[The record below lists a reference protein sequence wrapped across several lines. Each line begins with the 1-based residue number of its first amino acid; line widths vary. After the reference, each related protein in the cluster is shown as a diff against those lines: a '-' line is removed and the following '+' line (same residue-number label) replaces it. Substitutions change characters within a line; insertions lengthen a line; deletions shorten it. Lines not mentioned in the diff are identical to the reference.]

1 MTVHEERT
9 SLADIDIDLERGE
22 GRMLYP
28 LLDFL
33 RQRRW
38 LRDDTVVLKEFPVNG
53 RRVDVSL
60 LTRSGTSSA
69 FELKLGSFARVLEQA
84 SYNARL
90 FDRSWVVVGANPK
103 PVNVLEAER
112 FGIGIL
118 VHSMDGFRIVV
129 RPRALGVERQAQRRL
144 VKRMR
149 ERAQNV

>member
-1 MTVHEERT
+1 MTIACDAT
-9 SLADIDIDLERGE
+9 SLVDAESERGE
-22 GRMLYP
+22 GRMLRP
-28 LLDFL
+28 LLEFL

-69 FELKLGSFARVLEQA
+69 FELKLGGFARVLEQA

-90 FDRSWVVVGANPK
+90 FDRSWIVVGAHPK
-103 PVNVLEAER
+103 PVNVIEAEQ

-118 VHSMDGFRIVV
+118 VHTTTGFQVIV
-129 RPRALGVERQAQRRL
+129 RPRALSVERQAQRRL

-149 ERAQNV
+149 ERAQYV